1 MPAALRYLRPMRSHT
16 ILCALALLV
25 LGGCAASSPAKRD
38 PRDPWERVNRATFT
52 FNDRVDRA
60 VAKPAARA
68 YRKVVPRI
76 ARRGV
81 SNFFA
86 NLETPTVLLND
97 VLQGKWRPAGH
108 DAGRFLL
115 NTTLGLGGL
124 FDPASP
130 AGLDRNDEDFGQTLG
145 KWGMRPGPYLMLPFL
160 GPATVRD
167 GFGDIVDQFTEPDT
181 YVKDDTVLW
190 SAKALGLLEQR
201 ERLLDLEPTL
211 ERTFDKYAFIRNGY
225 LQRRQYLVSDGA
237 VADEAAPAA
246 EDEFSEE
253 ELEEAGRES
262 GMTEEPPPAEPP
274 KPET

>member
-1 MPAALRYLRPMRSHT
+1 MRPHT
-16 ILCALALLV
+16 ILCALALLS
-25 LGGCAASSPAKRD
+25 LGGCAASPPTKPD
-38 PRDPWERVNRATFT
+38 PRDPWERVNRATYA

-60 VAKPAARA
+60 IAKPAARA

-86 NLETPTVLLND
+86 NLEQPTVMVND
-97 VLQGKWRPAGH
+97 LLQGKWRPAGN
-108 DAGRFLL
+108 DAARFLL

-145 KWGMRPGPYLMLPFL
+145 KWGVRSGPYLMLPFL

-167 GFGDIVDQFTEPDT
+167 GVGDVVDQLTEPDT
-181 YVKDDTVLW
+181 YVKDDKVLW

-201 ERLLDLEPTL
+201 ERLLDLEPAL
-211 ERTFDKYAFIRNGY
+211 ERTFDKYAFIRNAY
-225 LQRRQYLVSDGA
+225 LQRREYLVSDGA
-237 VADEAAPAA
+237 VAEEEAPP
-246 EDEFSEE
+246 EEGEFSEE
-253 ELEEAGRES
+253 ELEEAERES
-262 GMTEEPPPAEPP
+262 GMVEEPPAEEPRPDEPP
-274 KPET
+274 PQAR